1 MKTFLTNEQEIKAA
15 IRRRGTKIYCVDR
28 DLNTYEIDQVRKRKD
43 TLLVRPAR
51 DTHWTNDY
59 ISIYSER

>member
-28 DLNTYEIDQVRKRKD
+28 DLTTYEIDQVRKRKG
-43 TLLVRPAR
+43 TLVVRPTR